1 MLDQIQYK
9 NLLMLILIKKM
20 MIPQKLP
27 NRCLLMRCKFSIY
40 IVVLFLY
47 LYCYNKSTKKHDGFY
62 TIRQIAES
70 FFVIIVKYRKGMN
83 VYVFYKHL
91 KLALLAPPWRQR

>member
-1 MLDQIQYK
+1 MNIEE
-9 NLLMLILIKKM
+9 KM
-20 MIPQKLP
+20 MRPQKLP
-27 NRCLLMRCKFSIY
+27 NRCILMRRKFSIY
-40 IVVLFLY
+40 MLY
-47 LYCYNKSTKKHDGFY
+47 SSYTSNVTINSTKKQDGFY